1 MKGPVGDEL
10 DGNAT
15 NSQDY
20 NGVAEPFEELAC
32 LVSSGCRA
40 PREYLHTDEFMK
52 HYVDSVWAVEFGVWL
67 NVRVPC
73 TYVTS

>member
-1 MKGPVGDEL
+1 MIGPVGNEL

-20 NGVAEPFEELAC
+20 DSVAEPFEELAC

-40 PREYLHTDEFMK
+40 PREYLHTDE
-52 HYVDSVWAVEFGVWL
+52 YIVYETL
-67 NVRVPC
+67 C
-73 TYVTS
+73 